1 MQVIHDFPTI
11 THPSPPLSRSHGI
24 IDKLQMVVDISACS
38 IEEESCYRY
47 RPVHEKY
54 NDPPK
59 VVSFVKEYGLDYFS
73 PVMKY
78 RG

>member
-1 MQVIHDFPTI
+1 MPVMHDFPTI
-11 THPSPPLSRSHGI
+11 SHPSPPLAQTHGI
-24 IDKLQMVVDISACS
+24 LSKLQMVVDVSNCS

-47 RPVHEKY
+47 RPIHAKY

-59 VVSFVKEYGLDYFS
+59 VISFVKESGIDYFS

-78 RG
+78 RV